1 MLRAKKSLVTPK
13 VTINAKLLC
22 RSDSLTVEGRG
33 FRFEVTDRRRTYTAF
48 VVRSTEGVASFVNQC
63 AHMTL
68 ELDWSLGEF
77 FDADGQYLVCATH
90 GALYDPKTGACA
102 GGACRGRPLQ
112 ALSITESD
120 GCIYLEDE
128 TYRLIG
134 SSLEVSSGAQ
144 IHSS

>member
-1 MLRAKKSLVTPK
+1 MTPK

-22 RSDSLTVEGRG
+22 RSDSLTVGGRG
-33 FRFEVTDRRRTYTAF
+33 VRFEVTDRRRTYTAF

-63 AHMTL
+63 AHMAL

-90 GALYDPKTGACA
+90 GALYDPKTGACI

-112 ALSITESD
+112 ALSTIESD
-120 GCIYLEDE
+120 GCIYLKDE
-128 TYRLIG
+128 TYRLIDG
-134 SSLEVSSGAQ
+134 SLEVNSRNQ